1 MFEPTIGLEIH
12 IQLQTNSK
20 MFCSCKNSYGDPP
33 NTNICPVCLGH
44 PGTLPVLNWEAVKLA
59 TKLALALNCR
69 INKESYFARK
79 NYFYPDLPKG
89 YQITQYKKPL
99 AEDGYIQLKNG
110 KKIRIKRLHIEEDSG
125 KSIHTENGTLID
137 FNRCGV
143 PLAEIVTE
151 PDISSPEEAVE
162 FLHALRKIAIYTG
175 VSDADMEK
183 GNMRCD
189 ANLSLKPEGSSEL
202 GTKTEVK
209 NLNSFRFLAK
219 ALNYEI
225 KRQEKL
231 LKEGKRI
238 VQETRGFD
246 SKRGETFP
254 MRSKEEAHDY
264 RYFPEPDLPPLI
276 LDNSFLEEIKSSIP
290 ELHWQREE
298 RFMREFGLDEETASV
313 LCAEKEI
320 GDFFEETLK
329 LYNNP
334 RDLANW
340 IKTEVLKLWKEN
352 LMVSSEALAELLTFV
367 DQGKLSRLK
376 AKEVLED
383 MARTGKSPSI
393 IIEEKGLVQI
403 SDEESLRKIID
414 RVIAQNPDKVEKYR
428 KGKKGLMGFFVGQ
441 VMKETRGKANPK
453 LVNKILVEVL
463 ENDK

>member
-1 MFEPTIGLEIH
+1 MYEPTIGLEIH
-12 IQLQTNSK
+12 LQLQTESK

-59 TKLALALNCR
+59 TKLAMALNCK
-69 INKESYFARK
+69 INRESYFARK

-99 AEDGYIQLKNG
+99 AEQGFITLKSG

-125 KSIHTENGTLID
+125 KSFHTEEGTFLD

-162 FLHALRKIAIYTG
+162 FLQTLRKIAIYTG

-189 ANLSLKPEGSSEL
+189 ANLSLKSTGTSAL

-225 KRQEKL
+225 QRQQKL
-231 LKEGKRI
+231 LERGEKI
-238 VQETRGFD
+238 IQETRGFN
-246 SKRGETFP
+246 SKKGETFP

-276 LDNSFLEEIKSSIP
+276 LEEEFLDEIRASIP

-298 RFMREFGLDEETASV
+298 RFVKKFGLDPETSFI
-313 LCAEKEI
+313 LCGEKEI
-320 GDFFEETLK
+320 ADFFEETLQYYK
-329 LYNNP
+329 NAK
-334 RDLANW
+334 DLANW
-340 IKTEVLKLWKEN
+340 TKTEIMKLWKEG
-352 LMVSSEALAELLTFV
+352 LMVNPKSFAELLKFV
-367 DQGKLSRLK
+367 DEGKLSRLK
-376 AKEVLED
+376 AKEVLEE
-383 MARTGKSPSI
+383 MARTGDSPST
-393 IIEEKGLVQI
+393 IIEKRGLVQI
-403 SDEESLRKIID
+403 SDEEILKKIIEK
-414 RVIAQNPDKVEKYR
+414 VVKEYPDKVEKYR

-441 VMKETRGKANPK
+441 VMKETKGKANPK
-453 LVNKILVEVL
+453 LVNKLLGVAL

>member
-12 IQLQTNSK
+12 IQLQTKSK

-33 NTNICPVCLGH
+33 NTNICPVCIGH

-59 TKLALALNCR
+59 TKLAMALNCR

-89 YQITQYKKPL
+89 YQITQYKRPL
-99 AEDGYIQLKNG
+99 AEDGYIQLQNG

-125 KSIHTENGTLID
+125 KSIHTEEGTLID

-151 PDISSPEEAVE
+151 PDISSPEEAIE
-162 FLHALRKIAIYTG
+162 FLQALRKIAIYTG

-189 ANLSLKPEGSSEL
+189 ANLSLKARGSSEL

-219 ALNYEI
+219 ALKYEI
-225 KRQEKL
+225 ERQKNL
-231 LKEGKRI
+231 LQQGKRI

-246 SKRGETFP
+246 SKKGQTFP

-276 LDNSFLEEIKSSIP
+276 LDNSFLKEIKSSIP

-298 RFMREFGLDEETASV
+298 RFMKQLGLDRETAIV
-313 LCAEKEI
+313 LCAEKEV
-320 GDFFEETLK
+320 GDFFEEALK
-329 LYNNP
+329 LYPNP
-334 RDLANW
+334 KELANW
-340 IKTEVLKLWKEN
+340 TKTEVLKLWKEN
-352 LMVSSEALAELLTFV
+352 LRVSPKGLAELLFYV
-367 DQGKLSRLK
+367 DKGKLSRLR

-383 MARTGKSPSI
+383 MAKTGRSPLT
-393 IIEEKGLVQI
+393 IIEEKGLGQI
-403 SDEESLRKIID
+403 SDEESLRKI
-414 RVIAQNPDKVEKYR
+414 VKQVVAQYPDKVEKYR
-428 KGKKGLMGFFVGQ
+428 RGKKGLLGFFVGQ
-441 VMKETRGKANPK
+441 VMKETKGKANPK
-453 LVNKILVEVL
+453 LVNKILGEVL